1 MFPAP
6 SWGPADSAMSRH
18 PNQPS
23 AKKAAVAGRIRICV
37 CAYQKISTNTLA
49 KHIITYPLRG
59 RGEGGGGWMSDGRT
73 DRDHF
78 LWVLKEIAVVTWPA
92 GLQLVA
98 LLFNWRARCSSCEG
112 KKSRLKSK
120 RNDQNKIEHM
130 TFECSFTSEKKR
142 KLPPSLGS
150 CGITRNAC

>member
-59 RGEGGGGWMSDGRT
+59 RGEEVEGGVGWMSDGRT

-78 LWVLKEIAVVTWPA
+78 LWVPKEIAVVTWPA

-98 LLFNWRARCSSCEG
+98 LLFNWRARCSSAKG
-112 KKSRLKSK
+112 KSPDSKAK
-120 RNDQNKIEHM
+120 RNDQNKIERM
-130 TFECSFTSEKKR
+130 TFECSFTSQKKKKITAEFR
-142 KLPPSLGS
+142 KLWD
-150 CGITRNAC
+150 